1 MKIYLFLIFLT
12 TLLFSKEADID
23 ELLSQYRAASE
34 LYFETKN
41 EEAGHI
47 IVFSRADLD
56 KMQAYTLN
64 DVLKTL
70 RMFTLKTT
78 NFGMSS
84 LVKTP
89 YSEQSMSSV
98 KIFINS
104 YELTS
109 VTSGTSMAQF
119 GKMGLNHIDHIEVYQ
134 ASNSITFSGEPGN
147 MIIKLYTKDSS
158 RERAFVSQLSLD
170 SEGGSRAQI
179 IEADTFNGYSCLANI
194 DIGKNEY
201 KKYKNNQSTLS
212 RDGYRGQFYFN
223 LSKKEDFML
232 EAGSSS
238 EKYDLFSGIGSSIED
253 GEVDVKYHYIQFTK
267 YLDTS
272 LKFIFSSTYETLE
285 IENSDTTGI
294 SLFDETIANDFIM
307 RAGSYTNSAILEKR
321 HKYKNNNL
329 LFGAQ
334 VKFKRF
340 FLDELKSNSTEKP
353 IILGP
358 KKLDIYMAYFE
369 DIYSINKDHKI
380 TLGLKF
386 DHYDSHF
393 GTSST
398 QETFRLGYI
407 GRLSENF
414 SLKSFVQKGYI
425 YPIFAQT
432 TFSPIYNPNPYLKSS
447 KTAIAKVELEYKKES
462 VTITAGAGG
471 SKSKNGIIY
480 DASEK
485 IYINNDKN
493 SDYKHFF
500 INSSYKFNADNKII
514 FEYFKAYK
522 DNFYFSSDEGVLLQ
536 IYNRVNKF
544 DIYNELVY
552 RSSYIG
558 VDGVHIDA
566 GYDYTAGIIYHY
578 SKKLD
583 LKIKGENIFDKAI
596 QNSISGIKVPAL
608 EKRAIFTMEYIF

>member
-1 MKIYLFLIFLT
+1 MRVSLFLIFFS
-12 TLLFSKEADID
+12 TLLFSSETDLDK
-23 ELLSQYRAASE
+23 LLSQYREANE
-34 LYFETKN
+34 LYFKTKK
-41 EEAGHI
+41 EELGHV
-47 IVFSRADLD
+47 IVFSRSDLD

-134 ASNSITFSGEPGN
+134 ASDAIAFSGEPGN

-170 SEGGSRAQI
+170 SDGGSRAQI

-194 DIGKNEY
+194 DINKNKYE
-201 KKYKNNQSTLS
+201 KYKNNESTLS

-223 LSKKEDFML
+223 LSKKENFML
-232 EAGSSS
+232 ELGSTS

-253 GEVDVKYHYIQFTK
+253 GAIDVKYHYIQFTK
-267 YLDTS
+267 YLDAS

-285 IENSDTTGI
+285 VENSDKAGI
-294 SLFDETIANDFIM
+294 SLFDGTLANDLAIKT
-307 RAGSYTNSAILEKR
+307 GSYTNSAILEKR

-334 VKFKRF
+334 VKLKRF
-340 FLDELKSNSTEKP
+340 FLDELKSNSVEKP
-353 IILGP
+353 IVLGP

-369 DIYSINKDHKI
+369 DIYTINKDHKI
-380 TLGLKF
+380 TLGLKL
-386 DHYDSHF
+386 DHYDNHF
-393 GTSST
+393 RSST
-398 QETFRLGYI
+398 QNIFRLSYVGK
-407 GRLSENF
+407 LNENF
-414 SLKSFVQKGYI
+414 SLKSFVQKGYL

-432 TFSPIYNPNPYLKSS
+432 TFSPIYNPNPYLKNS
-447 KTAIAKVELEYKKES
+447 KTAIAKVELEYKKENI
-462 VTITAGAGG
+462 TITAGTGG
-471 SKSKNGIIY
+471 SKSENGIIY
-480 DASEK
+480 DSSKNMYVNNSE
-485 IYINNDKN
+485 N
-493 SDYKHFF
+493 SDYQHFF
-500 INSSYKFNADNKII
+500 INTNYKFDADNKII
-514 FEYFKAYK
+514 VEYFKAYK
-522 DNFYFSSDEGVLLQ
+522 ENFNFSSDEGALLQ

-552 RSSYIG
+552 RSSYTG
-558 VDGVHIDA
+558 TDSVHIDA

-596 QNSISGIKVPAL
+596 QSSIYGIKVPAL
-608 EKRAIFTMEYIF
+608 GKRAIFTMEYIF